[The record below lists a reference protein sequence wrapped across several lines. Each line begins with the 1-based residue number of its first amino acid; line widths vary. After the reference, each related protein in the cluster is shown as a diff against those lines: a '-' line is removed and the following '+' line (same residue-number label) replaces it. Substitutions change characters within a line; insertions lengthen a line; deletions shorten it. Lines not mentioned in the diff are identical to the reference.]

1 MASSLSAGEPAAA
14 ARRLAREILAEGRFH
29 KPTVP
34 RPLHSVLQEIG
45 RALESPLNGL
55 GELVDKLGN
64 GTPGGSGVVWGA
76 LALVVLITSAALSLR
91 GARRALHDGASAGG
105 SGGIAPLSA
114 SDLEREAAAAE
125 RSGRYAEAVRYR
137 FRAGLLR
144 LADREVVRDAPSMAN
159 GNIARA
165 LGSPA
170 FEHLARRF
178 DEITYGGRAA
188 SEEDVQLSRR
198 EWARVLET
206 ERGR

>member
-29 KPTVP
+29 KPAVP
-34 RPLHSVLQEIG
+34 RPLHSALQEIG

-64 GTPGGSGVVWGA
+64 ATPGGSGVVWGA
-76 LALVVLITSAALSLR
+76 LAVVVLITSAVVSSR
-91 GARRALHDGASAGG
+91 GARRALHDVAPIGG
-105 SGGIAPLSA
+105 DRALAPLSA
-114 SDLEREAAAAE
+114 SDLEREAVAAE

-137 FRAGLLR
+137 FRAGLMR
-144 LADREVVRDAPSMAN
+144 LADTAVVSDAPAMVNA
-159 GNIARA
+159 NIARA

-170 FEHLARRF
+170 FDHLARRF

-188 SEEDVQLSRR
+188 SEEDVQHSRR
-198 EWARVLET
+198 EWARVLAT